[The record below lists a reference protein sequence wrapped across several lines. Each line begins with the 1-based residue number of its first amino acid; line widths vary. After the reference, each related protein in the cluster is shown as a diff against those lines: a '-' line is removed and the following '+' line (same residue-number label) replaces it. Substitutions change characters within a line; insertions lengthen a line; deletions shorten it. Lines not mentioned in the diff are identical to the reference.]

1 MTNMYVGGSPL
12 YTMVDSTKGSMTNR
26 VECAKEHMKNNF
38 KTSATIGATGLGFG
52 LAYSK
57 GGANWLARRI
67 GDFMQKFP
75 SLEKV
80 VKNPVKAGK
89 FALIAVPTAIMLNTL
104 LKGVYKNGQIDQ
116 KYTDLANIERQKK
129 AVIVDA

>member
-26 VECAKEHMKNNF
+26 VECAAEHLKNNA
-38 KTSATIGATGLGFG
+38 KTTATICATNLGFG

-67 GDFMQKFP
+67 GDFIQKFP

-80 VKNPVKAGK
+80 IKNTVMKIK
-89 FALIAVPTAIMLNTL
+89 FL
-104 LKGVYKNGQIDQ
+104 
-116 KYTDLANIERQKK
+116 
-129 AVIVDA
+129 